1 MTVTTKSGPGSK
13 ANVSGKLRQFT
24 TPLGTAAVVLL
35 LHFFKGGQPLITSQI
50 SLFLA
55 RVDSLLFLLL
65 LITASWSPLADAPL
79 PEDCEAALR
88 FCGCRVAAADAVAVA
103 AVVAAAP
110 IVVCLLLRLLLLQ

>member
-24 TPLGTAAVVLL
+24 TPLGRAAVVLL
-35 LHFFKGGQPLITSQI
+35 LHFFKGGQPLRTSQFF
-50 SLFLA
+50 LFLA
-55 RVDSLLFLLL
+55 RVYSLLFLLL
-65 LITASWSPLADAPL
+65 LITASWSPLADEPL

-88 FCGCRVAAADAVAVA
+88 FYGCRVAAAVAVAVA

-110 IVVCLLLRLLLLQ
+110 IVVFLLLWLLLLQ